1 MADTPDPN
9 PGQQPANPTGKLKLR
24 AEDAEDLAVISA
36 FLQDALVPVAE
47 MIFLPDEQRFVL
59 VVNRFMWERTPLGK
73 KGHSE
78 RTLTGIA
85 FDGVTAVRVRG
96 FERTERD
103 RILQVLAVRAIPGS
117 VIFEFSGDDAMRLET
132 DQILCH
138 LEDIG
143 EPWPTPWRPR
153 HALDDL

>member
-1 MADTPDPN
+1 MADEPGRDPSS
-9 PGQQPANPTGKLKLR
+9 PASAAGKLKLR
-24 AEDAEDLAVISA
+24 AEDAEDLAVVSA

-47 MIFLPDEQRFVL
+47 MAFLPDEQRFVL
-59 VVNRFMWERTPLGK
+59 VVNRFMWERPPLDK
-73 KGHSE
+73 KGHCE

-85 FDGVTAVRVRG
+85 FDGVKAVRVRG
-96 FERTERD
+96 FESTERD
-103 RILQVLAVRAIPGS
+103 RILQVLAVRAVPGS

-132 DQILCH
+132 DLILCH

>member
-1 MADTPDPN
+1 MADSPDDPP
-9 PGQQPANPTGKLKLR
+9 PGPAKPAGKLKLR
-24 AEDAEDLAVISA
+24 AEDEEDLAVISA

-59 VVNRFMWERTPLGK
+59 VANRFMWERPPHGK

-85 FDGVTAVRVRG
+85 FDGVKAVRVRG
-96 FERTERD
+96 FERTESD
-103 RILQVLAVRAIPGS
+103 RILQVLAVRAVPGS

>member
-1 MADTPDPN
+1 MADDAAP
-9 PGQQPANPTGKLKLR
+9 QAKLKLR
-24 AEDAEDLAVISA
+24 AEDEDDLAIISA
-36 FLQDALVPVAE
+36 VLQDALVPVAE
-47 MIFLPDEQRFVL
+47 MVFLPDEQRFVL
-59 VVNRFMWERTPLGK
+59 VANRFMWERKPVDK
-73 KGHSE
+73 KGHCE

-85 FDGVTAVRVRG
+85 FDGVKAVRVRG

-103 RILQVLAVRAIPGS
+103 RILQILAVRAVPGS
-117 VIFEFSGDDAMRLET
+117 IVFEFSGDDAMRLET

>member
-1 MADTPDPN
+1 MADSPDDPP
-9 PGQQPANPTGKLKLR
+9 PGPAKPAGKLRLR
-24 AEDAEDLAVISA
+24 AEDEEDLAVISA

-59 VVNRFMWERTPLGK
+59 VANRFMWERPPYGK

-85 FDGVTAVRVRG
+85 FDGVKTVRVRG
-96 FERTERD
+96 FERTESD
-103 RILQVLAVRAIPGS
+103 RILQVLAVRAVPGS

>member
-1 MADTPDPN
+1 MADSPDNLPPDPAK
-9 PGQQPANPTGKLKLR
+9 PAGKLKLR
-24 AEDAEDLAVISA
+24 AEDEEDLAVISA

-59 VVNRFMWERTPLGK
+59 VANRFMWERPPIGK

-85 FDGVTAVRVRG
+85 FDGVKAVRVRG
-96 FERTERD
+96 FERTESD
-103 RILQVLAVRAIPGS
+103 RILQVLAVRAVPGS

>member
-1 MADTPDPN
+1 MAGKPDN
-9 PGQQPANPTGKLKLR
+9 KLKLR
-24 AEDAEDLAVISA
+24 AEDEEDLAVVSA
-36 FLQDALVPVAE
+36 FLQDALLPVAE
-47 MIFLPDEQRFVL
+47 MIYLPAEQRFVL
-59 VVNRFMWERTPLGK
+59 VANRFMWERPAIDK
-73 KGHSE
+73 KGHCE

-85 FDGVTAVRVRG
+85 FDGVTAVQVRG
-96 FERTERD
+96 FERTVSD
-103 RILQVLAVRAIPGS
+103 RILQVLAVRAAPGS

>member
-1 MADTPDPN
+1 MADSPDATLPDPAK
-9 PGQQPANPTGKLKLR
+9 PAVKLKLR

-36 FLQDALVPVAE
+36 FLQDALVPVGE

-59 VVNRFMWERTPLGK
+59 VANRFMWERPPLDK

-85 FDGVTAVRVRG
+85 FDGVKAVRVRG

-103 RILQVLAVRAIPGS
+103 RILQVLAVRAVPGS
-117 VIFEFSGDDAMRLET
+117 VIVEFSGDDAMRLET

>member
-1 MADTPDPN
+1 MADKTELAQARGADS
-9 PGQQPANPTGKLKLR
+9 AGKLKLR
-24 AEDAEDLAVISA
+24 AEDVEDLAVISA
-36 FLQDALVPVAE
+36 FLQDALVPVSD
-47 MIFLPDEQRFVL
+47 MVFLPDEQRFVL
-59 VVNRFMWERTPLGK
+59 VANRFMWERPPLDK
-73 KGHSE
+73 KGHCE

-96 FERTERD
+96 FERSERD
-103 RILQVLAVRAIPGS
+103 RILQVLAVRAVPGS
-117 VIFEFSGDDAMRLET
+117 IIFEFSGDDAMRLESG
-132 DQILCH
+132 QILCH

>member
-1 MADTPDPN
+1 MADKTDSA
-9 PGQQPANPTGKLKLR
+9 QVRRANSAGKLKLR
-24 AEDAEDLAVISA
+24 AEDPEDLAVISA
-36 FLQDALVPVAE
+36 FLQDALVPVAD
-47 MIFLPDEQRFVL
+47 MVFLPDERRFVL
-59 VVNRFMWERTPLGK
+59 VANRFMWERPPLDK
-73 KGHSE
+73 KGRCE

-96 FERTERD
+96 FERSDGD
-103 RILQVLAVRAIPGS
+103 RILQVLAVRAVPGS
-117 VIFEFSGDDAMRLET
+117 IIVEFSGDDAMRLESG
-132 DQILCH
+132 QILCH

>member
-1 MADTPDPN
+1 MADNPDTAP
-9 PGQQPANPTGKLKLR
+9 PPGKLKLR
-24 AEDAEDLAVISA
+24 AEDAEDLAVLSA

-47 MIFLPDEQRFVL
+47 MVFLPDEQRFIL
-59 VVNRFMWERTPLGK
+59 VANRFMWERPPVDK
-73 KGHSE
+73 KGHCE

-85 FDGVTAVRVRG
+85 FDAVTAVQVRG
-96 FERTERD
+96 FERNEGD
-103 RILQVLAVRAIPGS
+103 RILQVLALRAEPGAI
-117 VIFEFSGDDAMRLET
+117 IFEFSGADAMRLEVGR
-132 DQILCH
+132 ILCH